1 MMFPFILR
9 AERDVVSTRRRVLM
23 FVLELL
29 ILCLMLPS
37 HGLEAAQ
44 RTATQ
49 APNLSGMSDG
59 ARLTVYVRDENGSSF
74 EGLATVSLQH
84 LTTQN
89 LASGPTTSGRA
100 VFDQLGP
107 GEYTVVV
114 TAPGYLT
121 ASERVSIT
129 LPNQQEQ
136 LFITLRRDN
145 DSMTTPAPTGP
156 PILSPKLQKELSK
169 TVEALQ
175 ANNLDA
181 AQKHLDAA
189 YRLGPANPEV
199 NYMRGVLADRQG
211 NVASAEASWEKTVSL
226 DPKHNL
232 ALLGLATIH
241 TRRGDY
247 AGGKTYL
254 ERVLQNDPNSWHAH
268 QLFSIICLRQGDY
281 QDAVSHA
288 ERSLELGKNLANSAR
303 LTLAAALIAQNQRN
317 PAEGALQAFLAA
329 RPPQAQAAV
338 ANRMLENLRSG
349 ALSTERARADNS
361 IRPAENANVFDLP
374 LLKPDLPKWLPA
386 NVDDSIPSVEADVSC
401 PLQEILASASS
412 HVLEF
417 TRSID
422 RITATETLDHQVVN
436 EWGFPIREEKRSFDY
451 VVSIST
457 IRERYL
463 AVQEYRNGTQDLGV
477 FPDAVA
483 TVGLPAAVLV
493 FHPYYRDD
501 YEMKCEGLGRWKG
514 GMAWQIHFAQK
525 AGKSSQLRG
534 YRAGVNAPSV
544 PIALKGRAWIDK
556 NTLQVVRIETDLQ
569 APMPEIKYLAEHM
582 DIEYGAVKFH
592 KQDETIWLPMTAD
605 IYFELRGRRIRRTNV
620 FQKYLLFSVD
630 EKQNISAPKDAA
642 VSGDTL
648 PVSPGPLRP

>member
-1 MMFPFILR
+1 ML
-9 AERDVVSTRRRVLM
+9 L
-23 FVLELL
+23 LELL
-29 ILCLMLPS
+29 LFSMMLPG
-37 HGLEAAQ
+37 HRLEAAQ

-49 APNLSGMSDG
+49 APNLSGTSDG
-59 ARLTVYVRDENGSSF
+59 ARLTVYVRDENGNSF

-89 LASGPTTSGRA
+89 LASGPTTAGRA

-107 GEYTVVV
+107 GEYTAVV
-114 TAPGYLT
+114 TAPGYVT
-121 ASERVSIT
+121 ASERVNIT

-136 LFITLRRDN
+136 VFVALKRDN
-145 DSMTTPAPTGP
+145 DSMTTFAPVGP
-156 PILSPKLQKELSK
+156 PVLSPKLQKELSK

-199 NYMRGVLADRQG
+199 NYLRGLLADRQG
-211 NVASAEASWEKTVSL
+211 NVASAQASWEKTVSL

-232 ALLGLATIH
+232 ALLGLATIDA
-241 TRRGDY
+241 RRGDY
-247 AGGKTYL
+247 AGAKTYL
-254 ERVLQNDPNSWHAH
+254 ERVLQNDPNSWRAQ
-268 QLFSIICLRQGDY
+268 QLNSIVCLRQGDY
-281 QDAVSHA
+281 QEAVSHA
-288 ERSLELGKNLANSAR
+288 QRSIELGKRLANSAR
-303 LTLAAALIAQNQRN
+303 LTLAAALIAQNQRA
-317 PAEGALQAFLAA
+317 PAEAALQAFLTAG
-329 RPPQAQAAV
+329 PTPAQAAV
-338 ANRMLENLRSG
+338 ANRMLEKLREEASP
-349 ALSTERARADNS
+349 AQHLA
-361 IRPAENANVFDLP
+361 AENSAGFTESTNISDLP

-386 NVDDSIPSVEADVSC
+386 NVDDSVPPVESGISC
-401 PLQEILASASS
+401 PLQEILDGASS

-436 EWGFPIREEKRSFDY
+436 ELGFPIREEKRSFDY

-463 AVQEYRNGTQDLGV
+463 AVQEYRNGTQDLTV
-477 FPDAVA
+477 FPDAIA

-501 YEMKCEGLGRWKG
+501 YEMKCEGLGRWKVG
-514 GMAWQIHFAQK
+514 VAWQIHFAQK

-569 APMPEIKYLAEHM
+569 TPMPEIKYLAEHM
-582 DIEYGAVKFH
+582 DIEYGPVKFQ
-592 KQDETIWLPMTAD
+592 KQNETMWLPMTAD

-630 EKQNISAPKDAA
+630 EKQNISAPKEATASD
-642 VSGDTL
+642 DTADST
-648 PVSPGPLRP
+648 PRAIRPWR